1 MNSLQLYGLAAARV
15 SVGVVFLATGFG
27 IIPQAPAAK
36 ALADHGASGA
46 LVPLLMLAGGTI
58 EIVGG
63 FGLILYLSA
72 NRGDRGDCLPDSGNA
87 SGRWLLAS
95 KGNPDVY
102 PAASPIAEKC
112 CDDGRSAVHCGDAE
126 STRAVSAFL
135 AHIDR
140 LGRLQQSTKRDGRE
154 NAEELTRCP
163 ENPMA
168 APVPH

>member
-1 MNSLQLYGLAAARV
+1 MNSLQLSGLAAARV
-15 SVGVVFLATGFG
+15 LVGVVFLATGFG

-63 FGLILYLSA
+63 FGLILGIYPQIAAIAVIALLIPA
-72 NRGDRGDCLPDSGNA
+72 TLVGYGFWQVRGTPTYIPQLLQFLKNR
-87 SGRWLLAS
+87 
-95 KGNPDVY
+95 
-102 PAASPIAEKC
+102 

-140 LGRLQQSTKRDGRE
+140 LGRLQQSTKRDGRK
-154 NAEELTRCP
+154 NA
-163 ENPMA
+163 
-168 APVPH
+168 